1 LKTLA
6 TFDGVAAWRFGEFIV
21 DDARRIPTEKILLY
35 RARADRCRLDAEN
48 TSISTEE
55 EAWLDLAED
64 WDKFDRCLRTG
75 AGSEVEA
82 VRSAA

>member
-1 LKTLA
+1 
-6 TFDGVAAWRFGEFIV
+6 VAARRFGEFIV

-48 TSISTEE
+48 TRISTEE

-64 WDKFDRCLRTG
+64 WDNLADAFEREQGPKWKQ
-75 AGSEVEA
+75 
-82 VRSAA
+82 